1 MGKNLI
7 IEPKNISS
15 IFKQFLS
22 DECYSF
28 VFPTDV
34 VMNSWIDW
42 CVMNPEE
49 SGVSAVPLE
58 RFIAWD
64 NFKSQFMAS
73 GEENKTSIPAL
84 LRKLFIQDLLVKN
97 STELFFK
104 KIINTEF
111 ANNYSSFVD
120 WVSKIL
126 PSLKLWIKLRFDGVE
141 PNSKNQTELNENL
154 DEEDQDFLELYLRY
168 SEFLA
173 KNNMFEPSW
182 TIPDFSSV
190 GKKFV
195 VVYPELLDDYADYID
210 IFAKSEDFILVNLP
224 DFEENENGP
233 DCFAFSDSR
242 KELRRI
248 ILKMQDLVE
257 TGRANWNEIAL
268 NVPDLETYRPY
279 IEREFEKYCIPYV
292 IRGGQSLTT
301 NSAGTVFSQINQCYN
316 SDFSYDS
323 VRQLLLNELI
333 PWKEEIKTTKENLIR
348 EGQSMHCICSYS
360 DTDSDFINDT
370 WLEALSKTADTNS
383 LELNLYKSLKRD
395 IKTICE
401 TSSFENLQK
410 AWNIFK
416 EHFLETSK
424 FTETANNI
432 LSTCIN
438 HLKDIIQIEKDFLEP
453 LKIPVEKPF
462 DFFLSEITSKTYT
475 PQNKTV
481 GVNVYKYKLAAAANI
496 KIQFVIDA
504 SQKNLELPHK
514 RLDFL
519 STEKRIALGLEKEDK
534 LYNVSKLFIKLYGKS
549 ECYFSYAEDS
559 FGGFAIAH
567 NFLNTLEP
575 ASKEEKQKG
584 PLYELDEKDF
594 ILNEKNFILQKSG
607 DFSSIKE
614 LSENQKNQFEVWF
627 TKNQNFNNSQ
637 NNSKKSSSEKIKNLI
652 WEYLTVQRHSDLPS
666 ITQSD
671 LKNFF
676 PCPRNW
682 IFNNVLKLQEDSL
695 DAQLMTPFTMGN
707 INHKVLE
714 LFLKWCIKE
723 NNKKIPCVDISTEK
737 FSDSDYQTVL
747 NVISDFVEKTI
758 LDDYK
763 MDFNNSPLTKLVLIS
778 QKQAIV
784 DNIMNFL
791 LTFCKPLE
799 NKGFGN
805 CSVAFSEEW
814 ISTTETDN
822 EEIKNLIK
830 TEKTQWAYSGKIDCV
845 IIDDEENVYIVDF
858 KTGKTPS
865 INSCIANDKKELGDF
880 QIPQYITLFNAAKP
894 NFEVSKALFYSIKEK
909 KPTVIVDSSDKKWGR
924 DARTSEDYQS
934 TIEIFYDYT
943 RHCISKIE
951 ENDLQPKK
959 NQNDI
964 FNNVDPYS
972 TCVNCSFK
980 QICRTT
986 YSIK

>member
-1 MGKNLI
+1 MGKNNLI
-7 IEPKNISS
+7 IDEKNISS

-22 DECYSF
+22 DENYHF
-28 VFPTDV
+28 VFSTDV

-49 SGVSAVPLE
+49 SGVSAVSLE

-64 NFKSQFMAS
+64 NFKSQFMAG

-120 WVSKIL
+120 WVAKIL
-126 PSLKLWIKLRFDGVE
+126 PSLKLWIKLRFNGIE
-141 PNSKNQTELNENL
+141 PTLENQAELNANL

-168 SEFLA
+168 SDFLA

-182 TIPDFSSV
+182 IIPDFSSV

-195 VVYPELLDDYADYID
+195 VIYPELLDDYADYID
-210 IFAKSEDFILVNLP
+210 IFSKTEDFVIVNLP
-224 DFEENENGP
+224 EFEENENGP

-242 KELRRI
+242 KELRRM
-248 ILKMQDLVE
+248 ILKMRDLVE
-257 TGRANWNEIAL
+257 SKKANWNEIAL

-279 IEREFEKYCIPYV
+279 LEREFERYCIPYV
-292 IRGGQSLTT
+292 IRGGQSLTA
-301 NSAGTVFSQINQCYN
+301 NSAGTIFSQISQCYN

-333 PWKEEIKTTKENLIR
+333 PWKENIKITKENLIR

-360 DTDSDFINDT
+360 DSNSDFINDT

-383 LELNLYKSLKRD
+383 LELNFYKSLKKD
-395 IKTICE
+395 ITTICE

-410 AWNIFK
+410 AWTIFK
-416 EHFLETSK
+416 GHFLEESN
-424 FTETANNI
+424 FSETANNI

-462 DFFLSEITSKTYT
+462 DFFLSEISKKTYT

-559 FGGFAIAH
+559 FSGFAIAH

-584 PLYELDEKDF
+584 PL
-594 ILNEKNFILQKSG
+594 
-607 DFSSIKE
+607 
-614 LSENQKNQFEVWF
+614 
-627 TKNQNFNNSQ
+627 
-637 NNSKKSSSEKIKNLI
+637 
-652 WEYLTVQRHSDLPS
+652 
-666 ITQSD
+666 
-671 LKNFF
+671 
-676 PCPRNW
+676 
-682 IFNNVLKLQEDSL
+682 
-695 DAQLMTPFTMGN
+695 
-707 INHKVLE
+707 
-714 LFLKWCIKE
+714 
-723 NNKKIPCVDISTEK
+723 
-737 FSDSDYQTVL
+737 
-747 NVISDFVEKTI
+747 
-758 LDDYK
+758 
-763 MDFNNSPLTKLVLIS
+763 
-778 QKQAIV
+778 
-784 DNIMNFL
+784 
-791 LTFCKPLE
+791 
-799 NKGFGN
+799 
-805 CSVAFSEEW
+805 
-814 ISTTETDN
+814 
-822 EEIKNLIK
+822 
-830 TEKTQWAYSGKIDCV
+830 
-845 IIDDEENVYIVDF
+845 
-858 KTGKTPS
+858 
-865 INSCIANDKKELGDF
+865 
-880 QIPQYITLFNAAKP
+880 
-894 NFEVSKALFYSIKEK
+894 
-909 KPTVIVDSSDKKWGR
+909 
-924 DARTSEDYQS
+924 
-934 TIEIFYDYT
+934 
-943 RHCISKIE
+943 
-951 ENDLQPKK
+951 
-959 NQNDI
+959 
-964 FNNVDPYS
+964 
-972 TCVNCSFK
+972 
-980 QICRTT
+980 
-986 YSIK
+986 